1 MPESS
6 SCIFE
11 AHKKWIMER
20 DGQLT
25 EVDHCILLDERYK
38 YDACVMPVKER
49 PTQWMPLIVTYGH
62 LPRL

>member
-1 MPESS
+1 
-6 SCIFE
+6 
-11 AHKKWIMER
+11 MER